1 MAFLLGCEKVRV
13 DFPTKEVFSEV
24 SLGVDEGD
32 RVGIV
37 GRNGDGKSTLL
48 NLLAGTLEPDE
59 GRVLRNG
66 AVRVGVL
73 GQADSL
79 DPAATVGQAVVGDL
93 PEYEW
98 AGDARIRDIIAGL
111 AGDIPWDA
119 QVGTLSGGQR
129 RRVDLVR
136 LLIGDWDVLALDEP
150 TNHLDVRAITWL
162 ADHLKTRWKKGAGA
176 LLVVTHDRWFLDEV
190 CLRMWEVHDKRVEP
204 FEGGFSAYIM
214 QRVERDR
221 VAALA
226 EQKRQNEL
234 RRELAWLSRGARA
247 RATKPKFHVAAAQEL
262 IADVPPLRDE
272 LELKRMAMARLGKQV
287 VDLEHVSVRFDDKT
301 ILDDV
306 DWIIGPGDR
315 YGIVGGNGDGTF
327 APNRP
332 TSTGEMLKLVLLSTG
347 HKEQKPSTAHWAS
360 GYATYA
366 YSMGFAAQNY
376 SDYQLDNGISRLDVA
391 RFAAKALGYGASNTT
406 SPFADVNDGYVTALY
421 EAGVFIGTKV
431 GDLTYFYPN
440 SSITRAE
447 VATIVYRIY
456 QLSSLDQKQKIY
468 YKDYTLDVLE
478 GVPTNTYN
486 QSAFVKNG
494 SIMTYNDPSVRT
506 RVGIDVS
513 QYQGDVDWNAVA
525 RTDVDFVI
533 ARVGGRG
540 YTVGAIYDDTKFDE
554 YADGAARAGLQVGA
568 YFFSQAVSVAEAQEE
583 AYHVLDK
590 LRGHNITGP
599 VVFDWEVIGKREART
614 YGIETGVL
622 CAAANAFCKIIKDA
636 GYDPMIYITDY
647 AGYVKYDLSEVMD
660 YPLWYARYDVDAPS
674 FYYDFAMWQYS
685 SKGSVDGIK
694 GNVDMDIWF
703 IK

>member
-1 MAFLLGCEKVRV
+1 MAY
-13 DFPTKEVFSEV
+13 TKEQAWELLTQYNKGEFHLKHANTVADVMRWYAEK
-24 SLGVDEGD
+24 LGYGFA
-32 RVGIV
+32 GFQTS
-37 GRNGDGKSTLL
+37 DGKTITENSI
-48 NLLAGTLEPDE
+48 
-59 GRVLRNG
+59 VNG
-66 AVRVGVL
+66 N
-73 GQADSL
+73 
-79 DPAATVGQAVVGDL
+79 AVVT
-93 PEYEW
+93 
-98 AGDARIRDIIAGL
+98 
-111 AGDIPWDA
+111 A
-119 QVGTLSGGQR
+119 QWTATSYTGKTYTDVNKSDWFYNYVMELS
-129 RRVDLVR
+129 
-136 LLIGDWDVLALDEP
+136 
-150 TNHLDVRAITWL
+150 
-162 ADHLKTRWKKGAGA
+162 
-176 LLVVTHDRWFLDEV
+176 
-190 CLRMWEVHDKRVEP
+190 
-204 FEGGFSAYIM
+204 
-214 QRVERDR
+214 
-221 VAALA
+221 
-226 EQKRQNEL
+226 EQ
-234 RRELAWLSRGARA
+234 
-247 RATKPKFHVAAAQEL
+247 
-262 IADVPPLRDE
+262 
-272 LELKRMAMARLGKQV
+272 
-287 VDLEHVSVRFDDKT
+287 
-301 ILDDV
+301 
-306 DWIIGPGDR
+306 
-315 YGIVGGNGDGTF
+315 GIVGGNGDGTF

-590 LRGHNITGP
+590 LRGHEITGP

-647 AGYVKYDLSEVMD
+647 AGYVKYDLSEVMN

>member
-1 MAFLLGCEKVRV
+1 MKQNMRKRTPLAV
-13 DFPTKEVFSEV
+13 
-24 SLGVDEGD
+24 
-32 RVGIV
+32 
-37 GRNGDGKSTLL
+37 
-48 NLLAGTLEPDE
+48 LLALCLAMQLC
-59 GRVLRNG
+59 V
-66 AVRVGVL
+66 
-73 GQADSL
+73 
-79 DPAATVGQAVVGDL
+79 PAAMASNRL
-93 PEYEW
+93 MR
-98 AGDARIRDIIAGL
+98 AGDAAIVQIEEEEGFRAEKYSSGGKWYIGYGTECGAEDYPEGITREEAELLLMSKVEAYEAKLNDFFDRYDVTPTQGQFDALICFSYNFGTGWMSGTSDLVKIARGEKDATRLEVAHAFGEWCHSGGQAQAGL
-111 AGDIPWDA
+111 AD
-119 QVGTLSGGQR
+119 R
-129 RRVDLVR
+129 RLQE
-136 LLIGDWDVLALDEP
+136 A
-150 TNHLDVRAITWL
+150 AI
-162 ADHLKTRWKKGAGA
+162 
-176 LLVVTHDRWFLDEV
+176 
-190 CLRMWEVHDKRVEP
+190 
-204 FEGGFSAYIM
+204 Y
-214 QRVERDR
+214 
-221 VAALA
+221 
-226 EQKRQNEL
+226 
-234 RRELAWLSRGARA
+234 
-247 RATKPKFHVAAAQEL
+247 
-262 IADVPPLRDE
+262 
-272 LELKRMAMARLGKQV
+272 
-287 VDLEHVSVRFDDKT
+287 
-301 ILDDV
+301 LDDSTRAAENEFAYLIINMESGTSYETDFAV
-306 DWIIGPGDR
+306 YEIGKTYTDVNKSDWF
-315 YGIVGGNGDGTF
+315 YNYVMELSEQGIVGGNGDGTF

-590 LRGHNITGP
+590 LRGHEITGP

>member
-1 MAFLLGCEKVRV
+1 MKQNMRKRSPLAM
-13 DFPTKEVFSEV
+13 
-24 SLGVDEGD
+24 
-32 RVGIV
+32 
-37 GRNGDGKSTLL
+37 
-48 NLLAGTLEPDE
+48 LLALCLAMQLC
-59 GRVLRNG
+59 V
-66 AVRVGVL
+66 
-73 GQADSL
+73 
-79 DPAATVGQAVVGDL
+79 PAAMASNRL
-93 PEYEW
+93 MR
-98 AGDARIRDIIAGL
+98 AGDAAIEQIEEEEGFRAEKYSSGGKWYIGYGTECSAEDYPEGITREEAELLLMSKVEAYEAKLNDFFARYNVTPSQGQFDALICFSYNFGTGWMSGTSDLVKIARGEMSATRLEVAHAFGEWCHSGGQAQAGL
-111 AGDIPWDA
+111 ADRRLQEAAIYLDD
-119 QVGTLSGGQR
+119 GTRAAENEFAYLIINMESGTSYETDFA
-129 RRVDLVR
+129 VYE
-136 LLIGDWDVLALDEP
+136 IGKTYGSFPKAEKLGYSFAGFQTSDGK
-150 TNHLDVRAITWL
+150 TITENSIVNGN
-162 ADHLKTRWKKGAGA
+162 A
-176 LLVVTHDRWFLDEV
+176 VVTAQWTATSYTGKTYTDVNKSDWFYNYVMEL
-190 CLRMWEVHDKRVEP
+190 
-204 FEGGFSAYIM
+204 S
-214 QRVERDR
+214 
-221 VAALA
+221 
-226 EQKRQNEL
+226 EQ
-234 RRELAWLSRGARA
+234 
-247 RATKPKFHVAAAQEL
+247 
-262 IADVPPLRDE
+262 
-272 LELKRMAMARLGKQV
+272 
-287 VDLEHVSVRFDDKT
+287 
-301 ILDDV
+301 
-306 DWIIGPGDR
+306 
-315 YGIVGGNGDGTF
+315 GIVGGNGDGTF

-406 SPFADVNDGYVTALY
+406 PPFADVNDGYVTALY

-590 LRGHNITGP
+590 LRGHEITGP

>member
-1 MAFLLGCEKVRV
+1 MSSNFFAMVERMKLIDRWALMNNTGKENIAEHSHTVAVIAHALALIGNKKFGRSYNAERCALLALYHDTTEVITG
-13 DFPTKEVFSEV
+13 DMPTPVKYYNDTIRRAYKEIEATAGDRLLPMLPEV
-24 SLGVDEGD
+24 SPEDV
-32 RVGIV
+32 
-37 GRNGDGKSTLL
+37 
-48 NLLAGTLEPDE
+48 
-59 GRVLRNG
+59 
-66 AVRVGVL
+66 
-73 GQADSL
+73 
-79 DPAATVGQAVVGDL
+79 AVVEL
-93 PEYEW
+93 SSFQLISMHASPN
-98 AGDARIRDIIAGL
+98 IAVVTNVT
-111 AGDIPWDA
+111 P
-119 QVGTLSGGQR
+119 
-129 RRVDLVR
+129 
-136 LLIGDWDVLALDEP
+136 
-150 TNHLDVRAITWL
+150 NHLDHHKDMQEYINAKRNILLYQKQPCRAVLGYENEISRSMQKDCKGRQVWF
-162 ADHLKTRWKKGAGA
+162 TRLHETDRGAFLRESDDTLCYAENG
-176 LLVVTHDRWFLDEV
+176 VVT
-190 CLRMWEVHDKRVEP
+190 
-204 FEGGFSAYIM
+204 
-214 QRVERDR
+214 
-221 VAALA
+221 
-226 EQKRQNEL
+226 
-234 RRELAWLSRGARA
+234 
-247 RATKPKFHVAAAQEL
+247 
-262 IADVPPLRDE
+262 
-272 LELKRMAMARLGKQV
+272 
-287 VDLEHVSVRFDDKT
+287 
-301 ILDDV
+301 
-306 DWIIGPGDR
+306 GD
-315 YGIVGGNGDGTF
+315 GDGTF

-590 LRGHNITGP
+590 LRGHEITGP

>member
-1 MAFLLGCEKVRV
+1 MNRVFREEKKYLISLPEALQACHRLAQVMHEDPHNGISGYPVRSLYFDTLDDR
-13 DFPTKEVFSEV
+13 DFHEKAA
-24 SLGVDEGD
+24 GVE
-32 RVGIV
+32 
-37 GRNGDGKSTLL
+37 
-48 NLLAGTLEPDE
+48 
-59 GRVLRNG
+59 LR
-66 AVRVGVL
+66 RKL
-73 GQADSL
+73 RL
-79 DPAATVGQAVVGDL
+79 RCYDPAADFAMLEMKQKQGASQLKRSLRVTR
-93 PEYEW
+93 E
-98 AGDARIRDIIAGL
+98 
-111 AGDIPWDA
+111 DA
-119 QVGTLSGGQR
+119 QALTRG
-129 RRVDLVR
+129 DYAP
-136 LLIGDWDVLALDEP
+136 LLRYPESFAAECYALM
-150 TNHLDVRAITWL
+150 H
-162 ADHLKTRWKKGAGA
+162 
-176 LLVVTHDRWFLDEV
+176 
-190 CLRMWEVHDKRVEP
+190 
-204 FEGGFSAYIM
+204 
-214 QRVERDR
+214 
-221 VAALA
+221 
-226 EQKRQNEL
+226 
-234 RRELAWLSRGARA
+234 SRCYR
-247 RATKPKFHVAAAQEL
+247 P
-262 IADVPPLRDE
+262 
-272 LELKRMAMARLGKQV
+272 
-287 VDLEHVSVRFDDKT
+287 KT
-301 ILDDV
+301 IV
-306 DWIIGPGDR
+306 EYDR
-315 YGIVGGNGDGTF
+315 KAFI
-327 APNRP
+327 
-332 TSTGEMLKLVLLSTG
+332 
-347 HKEQKPSTAHWAS
+347 
-360 GYATYA
+360 
-366 YSMGFAAQNY
+366 
-376 SDYQLDNGISRLDVA
+376 
-391 RFAAKALGYGASNTT
+391 AKALGYGASNTT

-494 SIMTYNDPSVRT
+494 SIMTYNDTSVRT

-599 VVFDWEVIGKREART
+599 VVFDWEVIGKSEART

-674 FYYDFAMWQYS
+674 FYYEFAMWQYS

>member
-1 MAFLLGCEKVRV
+1 MKHTARRKTPLALLLALCLALQLCVPALASGPMMTAGSAAIRQLEEEEGFRAEKYSANGKWYIGYGTECGADDYPGGLTQQEAETLLLGKVA
-13 DFPTKEVFSEV
+13 DFEVKLNDFFARRGITHPQGQFDALICFSYNYG
-24 SLGVDEGD
+24 S
-32 RVGIV
+32 
-37 GRNGDGKSTLL
+37 SWMS
-48 NLLAGTLEPDE
+48 GTSKL
-59 GRVLRNG
+59 VK
-66 AVRVGVL
+66 
-73 GQADSL
+73 
-79 DPAATVGQAVVGDL
+79 
-93 PEYEW
+93 
-98 AGDARIRDIIAGL
+98 IAGGEVQATRL
-111 AGDIPWDA
+111 EVA
-119 QVGTLSGGQR
+119 QAFGEWCHSGGQAQPGLADR
-129 RRVDLVR
+129 RLQEAALYLDGSTAAADTEFAYLIINKEDGVSYETDFRVYQRGTAYGSFPAMEKLGSTFAGLKTASGAVLTESSIASGNVTATAAWSANSYTGTTYSDVKP
-136 LLIGDWDVLALDEP
+136 GDWFYDYVMEL
-150 TNHLDVRAITWL
+150 
-162 ADHLKTRWKKGAGA
+162 
-176 LLVVTHDRWFLDEV
+176 
-190 CLRMWEVHDKRVEP
+190 
-204 FEGGFSAYIM
+204 SA
-214 QRVERDR
+214 Q
-221 VAALA
+221 
-226 EQKRQNEL
+226 
-234 RRELAWLSRGARA
+234 G
-247 RATKPKFHVAAAQEL
+247 
-262 IADVPPLRDE
+262 
-272 LELKRMAMARLGKQV
+272 
-287 VDLEHVSVRFDDKT
+287 
-301 ILDDV
+301 
-306 DWIIGPGDR
+306 IG
-315 YGIVGGNGDGTF
+315 GGNGDGTF
-327 APNRP
+327 APNRA
-332 TSTGEMLKLVLLSTG
+332 TSTGEMLKLVLLATG
-347 HKEQKPSTAHWAS
+347 HKQQAPTGTHWAS
-360 GYATYA
+360 GYGTYA
-366 YSMGFAAQNY
+366 LSMSYLSRDKAEA
-376 SDYQLDNGISRLDVA
+376 LDSPISRLEVA
-391 RFAAKALGYGASNTT
+391 RLAAKAMGYGAAGSA

-478 GVPTNTYN
+478 GVPTNSYN
-486 QSAFVKNG
+486 KNAFVKNG

-590 LRGHNITGP
+590 LRGHEITGP
-599 VVFDWEVIGKREART
+599 VVFDGEVFGKCEART
-614 YGIETGVL
+614 YCIESGVL
-622 CAAANAFCKIIKDA
+622 CAAENACCKIIKDA

>member
-1 MAFLLGCEKVRV
+1 MKGKRIGRQTVQFSTPPVIRAAASVVGRKEGEGPLRDRFDSVSQDTYFGEKSWEQAESAMLRQCFARVCRKAALAPEALDYVLSGDLLNQCVGSAYAMRGVGAPYLGLYGACSTMAEA
-13 DFPTKEVFSEV
+13 V
-24 SLGVDEGD
+24 SLAAML
-32 RVGIV
+32 I
-37 GRNGDGKSTLL
+37 DGGCAETAAALTSSHFCS
-48 NLLAGTLEPDE
+48 AERQYRFP
-59 GRVLRNG
+59 
-66 AVRVGVL
+66 L
-73 GQADSL
+73 G
-79 DPAATVGQAVVGDL
+79 
-93 PEYEW
+93 Y
-98 AGDARIRDIIAGL
+98 
-111 AGDIPWDA
+111 
-119 QVGTLSGGQR
+119 GGQR
-129 RRVDLVR
+129 TPTAQWTATSYTGKTYTDVNKS
-136 LLIGDWDVLALDEP
+136 DWFYNYVMEL
-150 TNHLDVRAITWL
+150 
-162 ADHLKTRWKKGAGA
+162 
-176 LLVVTHDRWFLDEV
+176 
-190 CLRMWEVHDKRVEP
+190 
-204 FEGGFSAYIM
+204 S
-214 QRVERDR
+214 
-221 VAALA
+221 
-226 EQKRQNEL
+226 EQ
-234 RRELAWLSRGARA
+234 
-247 RATKPKFHVAAAQEL
+247 
-262 IADVPPLRDE
+262 
-272 LELKRMAMARLGKQV
+272 
-287 VDLEHVSVRFDDKT
+287 
-301 ILDDV
+301 
-306 DWIIGPGDR
+306 
-315 YGIVGGNGDGTF
+315 GIVGGNGDGTF

-421 EAGVFIGTKV
+421 EAGVFIGTKI

-478 GVPTNTYN
+478 GVPTNSYN
-486 QSAFVKNG
+486 KNAFVKNG

-590 LRGHNITGP
+590 LRGHEITGP
-599 VVFDWEVIGKREART
+599 VVFDWEVIGKSEART